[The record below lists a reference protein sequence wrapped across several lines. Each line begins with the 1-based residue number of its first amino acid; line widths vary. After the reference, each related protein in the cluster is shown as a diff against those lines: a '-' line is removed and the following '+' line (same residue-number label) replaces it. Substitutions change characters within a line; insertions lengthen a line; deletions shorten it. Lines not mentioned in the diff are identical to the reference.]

1 MDNDTSG
8 GDVAE
13 IVWRWRWGER
23 PGLVIVMAAV
33 CCCDGESTF
42 PNLSRFLFFSASLE
56 ERSAGGERRPWRL
69 INTTL
74 HLRNGLNEPAVLYLP
89 EPCVGGCEFAP
100 VIDKL
105 CPDLPSLEW
114 SADVILQSFPIH
126 SVASVFLSPV
136 HLPPQPLSSSPTLCR
151 SLGASCSCK

>member
-13 IVWRWRWGER
+13 IMWRWRWGER

-33 CCCDGESTF
+33 CCYDGESTF
-42 PNLSRFLFFSASLE
+42 PNLSRLVFVFLFPPWRRGAL
-56 ERSAGGERRPWRL
+56 GGKRHPWRL

-114 SADVILQSFPIH
+114 SADVILQFPDPQCCLGLPLSRPSPSSAI
-126 SVASVFLSPV
+126 VFLTHP
-136 HLPPQPLSSSPTLCR
+136 LPLARCEL
-151 SLGASCSCK
+151 LL